1 MDSSKVHGY
10 DLRSEVSPSLALI
23 FIVITHTTVF
33 VWRAKY
39 RLVILTMHIDDI
51 LLIEID
57 LAGLVE
63 TNKYLKRYFVTK
75 DMGKDQIL
83 SWD

>member
-1 MDSSKVHGY
+1 
-10 DLRSEVSPSLALI
+10 
-23 FIVITHTTVF
+23 
-33 VWRAKY
+33 
-39 RLVILTMHIDDI
+39 MHIDDI

-63 TNKYLKRYFVTK
+63 TKKYLKRYFVTK